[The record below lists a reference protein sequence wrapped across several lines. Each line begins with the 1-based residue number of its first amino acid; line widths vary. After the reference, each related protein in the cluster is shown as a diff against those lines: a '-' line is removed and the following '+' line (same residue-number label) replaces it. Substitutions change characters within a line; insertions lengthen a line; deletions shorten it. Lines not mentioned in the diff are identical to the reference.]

1 MSTST
6 PTSTFTYLGLSS
18 RPFFGIFPSWCVDAH
33 DVLPDTGPQEV
44 ASLSSTV
51 ISMVPTSKHVKEVY
65 LGPKGVLEALKGLS
79 SSDVSETLCI
89 DESTI
94 EQSESRN
101 ISQEIKAVGVE
112 MIDAPVSGVG
122 ARDGTLTM
130 MVGGSREAF
139 LRSVPVLQLMG
150 KSVLHCGD
158 LGAGL
163 AAKLANNEVM
173 LLGKRL
179 GLQPQQLA
187 EIINSSTGRCWAS
200 EVNNPVPEV
209 SVNISPPPSHREYR
223 GGFATKLAHKDLVL
237 AVAAAREAGS
247 PVPMGEFTEALYRPL
262 AQPGSGYENSDFGS
276 LYKWLEKS
284 IG

>member
-1 MSTST
+1 MA
-6 PTSTFTYLGLSS
+6 G
-18 RPFFGIFPSWCVDAH
+18 
-33 DVLPDTGPQEV
+33 V
-44 ASLSSTV
+44 A
-51 ISMVPTSKHVKEVY
+51 
-65 LGPKGVLEALKGLS
+65 
-79 SSDVSETLCI
+79 
-89 DESTI
+89 
-94 EQSESRN
+94 
-101 ISQEIKAVGVE
+101 
-112 MIDAPVSGVG
+112 
-122 ARDGTLTM
+122 
-130 MVGGSREAF
+130 
-139 LRSVPVLQLMG
+139 
-150 KSVLHCGD
+150 
-158 LGAGL
+158 
-163 AAKLANNEVM
+163 EVM